1 MNTIKSVGFWR
12 FIGAAAGLAL
22 FVGTMMPAGAEQ
34 LTLAK
39 GTHIKLAFDTAM
51 SSKTTKVGDK
61 VKLHVDEPVS
71 VNGKTVI
78 KEGTKVTGTISAVN
92 KRAKFGVNA
101 KIQMKLNPIMT
112 ISGKQVSVGFKT
124 RGAND
129 KSNTIGAG
137 AASAGGAAVLGPI
150 GLVGGYFITGKQV
163 VVKPGDKTTVD
174 TDKAITVNVK

>member
-1 MNTIKSVGFWR
+1 MNTLKTVRFQR

-22 FVGTMMPAGAEQ
+22 FAGMIIPASAEQ
-34 LTLAK
+34 LTLDK
-39 GTHIKLAFDTAM
+39 GTHIKLVFDTAM

-101 KIQMKLNPIMT
+101 KIQMRLNPVMT
-112 ISGKQVSVGFKT
+112 VSGKPVPVGFKT

-129 KSNTIGAG
+129 KSSTVGAG
-137 AASAGGAAVLGPI
+137 AASVGGAAVLGPI
-150 GLVGGYFITGKQV
+150 GLVGGYFVTGKQV